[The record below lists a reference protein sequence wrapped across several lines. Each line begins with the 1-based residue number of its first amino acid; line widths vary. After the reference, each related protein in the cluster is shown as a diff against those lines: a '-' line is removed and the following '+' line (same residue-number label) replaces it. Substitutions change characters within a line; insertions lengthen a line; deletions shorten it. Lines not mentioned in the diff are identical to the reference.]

1 MKKPSILLLL
11 VCLALITSAQQAKTF
26 AERLGWP
33 KGARVLILH
42 VDDAGMS
49 HESDEGVETAIIQG
63 VSTSTSVMM
72 PCPWVPEIVKFIKEH
87 PGFDAGLHL
96 TLTSEWPNYRW
107 GPLAGKATVPG
118 LVDKQGDLY
127 PSVEAVYYYAK
138 PEEIDKEI
146 RAQLDRA
153 LSMGFKPTHLDSH
166 MGTLF
171 AKPEFLDKYLKL
183 GIEKQIPVMFP
194 GGDDLFYRSEARAA
208 AVMNLK
214 QQGRYTEGMVI
225 PEDPALAK
233 AKEVGEM
240 LWKAG
245 LPVLDDLHNSS
256 YDWNMPDV
264 DNKTDVE
271 IQKWYTDHYIESIG
285 RLSPGLTM
293 VIMHCTMP
301 SPNFKY
307 ISSTG
312 NKRKGDLLAMTDP
325 RLKKFLKDNGF
336 ILTTW
341 REVMERRQKLGNGQ

>member
-1 MKKPSILLLL
+1 MRKSFLL
-11 VCLALITSAQQAKTF
+11 VLMCSIAIAVHSQQTKTF
-26 AERLGWP
+26 AERLGFP

-49 HESDEGVETAIIQG
+49 HDSDEGVEKAITEG

-72 PCPWVPEIVKFIKEH
+72 PCPWVPEIVKFIKAH
-87 PGFDAGLHL
+87 PTMDAGLHL
-96 TLTSEWPNYRW
+96 TLTSEWDNYRW
-107 GPLAGKATVPG
+107 GPLAGKAAVPG

-127 PSVEAVYYYAK
+127 PSVAAVYLNASAD
-138 PEEIDKEI
+138 EVDKEI

-153 LSMGFKPTHLDSH
+153 LAMGFKPSHLDSH

-171 AKPEFLDKYLKL
+171 AKPAYLEKYFQL

-194 GGDDLFYRSEARAA
+194 GGDDIFYRSEAKAA
-208 AVMNLK
+208 AIAELK
-214 QQGRYTEGMVI
+214 KQGKYQEGMVI
-225 PEDPALAK
+225 PEDAALGK
-233 AKEVGEM
+233 AKETGEM
-240 LWKAG
+240 LWKNG

-264 DNKTDVE
+264 DNKTDAE

-293 VIMHCTMP
+293 VIMHCTYP
-301 SPNFKY
+301 SAAFKY
-307 ISSTG
+307 ICSEG

-325 RLKKFLKDNGF
+325 RLKEFLQKNGF

-341 REVMERRQKLGNGQ
+341 HEVMERRKKVGNAE

>member
-1 MKKPSILLLL
+1 MKKLTLLSILFC
-11 VCLALITSAQQAKTF
+11 VTVAVYGQQTKTF

-49 HESDEGVETAIIQG
+49 HESNEGVEMALTNG

-72 PCPWVPEIVKFIKEH
+72 PCPWVSDFKQYLDKH
-87 PGFDAGLHL
+87 PNTDAGIHL
-96 TLTSEWPNYRW
+96 TLTSEWDNYRW
-107 GPLAGKATVPG
+107 GPVAGKAAVPG
-118 LVDKQGDLY
+118 LVDKQGCLWS
-127 PSVEAVYYYAK
+127 SVEAVYFKAT
-138 PEEIDKEI
+138 PDEIDKEI

-171 AKPEFLDKYLKL
+171 AKDAYMEKYLKL

-194 GGDDLFYRSEARAA
+194 GGDDLFYRSEAKAA
-208 AVMNLK
+208 KIAELK
-214 QQGRYTEGMVI
+214 KQGKYTEGMPI
-225 PEDPALAK
+225 PEAAALGK
-233 AKEVGEM
+233 AKEIGQM
-240 LWKAG
+240 LWKNG

-264 DNKTDVE
+264 DNKSDKE
-271 IQKWYTDHYIESIG
+271 IQKWYTDHYIESID

-293 VIMHCTMP
+293 VIMHCTLP
-301 SPNFKY
+301 TDNFKY
-307 ISSTG
+307 ICKEG

-325 RLKKFLKDNGF
+325 RLKEFLKKKGF

-341 REVMERRQKLGNGQ
+341 REVMERRIKAGNTE